1 MNQPD
6 HLSGQLEP
14 HRAGEHGS
22 LQPDCLAVCAPGR
35 GLTVELLFERIIIE
49 PKHSSA
55 PTPEVELIS
64 DQLYDM
70 LIRAETSP
78 IERLLLLSPHTLF
91 SLENLQQSFDSQ
103 VAVLPMIGE
112 GATNWHFPIKPRARD
127 SKIEVFVHSCHPEPG
142 SRAFATLM
150 GTLGRA
156 ELLFPA
162 GALPAEALGV
172 LMGLRRTLIEC
183 RLSPP
188 VDVGES
194 RWLRLRI
201 CPSGLMAPVP
211 PGKQGATK
219 PASAQ
224 LSQILD
230 LLGPD
235 TVSDSFHD
243 AMQNLSSVSDL
254 GHYQDQFSA
263 A

>member
-172 LMGLRRTLIEC
+172 LMGLPRRPAL
-183 RLSPP
+183 
-188 VDVGES
+188 
-194 RWLRLRI
+194 
-201 CPSGLMAPVP
+201 PVP
-211 PGKQGATK
+211 HPFR
-219 PASAQ
+219 PARRPCTDLVRSAPAG
-224 LSQILD
+224 LD
-230 LLGPD
+230 SRPPD
-235 TVSDSFHD
+235 RSVV
-243 AMQNLSSVSDL
+243 SVSSL
-254 GHYQDQFSA
+254 AHTPS
-263 A
+263 